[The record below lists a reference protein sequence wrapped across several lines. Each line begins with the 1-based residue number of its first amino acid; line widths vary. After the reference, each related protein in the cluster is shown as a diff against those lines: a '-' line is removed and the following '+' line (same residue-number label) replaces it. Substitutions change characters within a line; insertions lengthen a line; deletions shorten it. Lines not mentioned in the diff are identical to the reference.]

1 MKMALYPP
9 NRVFL
14 AASDFF
20 PGKYTPETAQFST
33 YTFNGTFAALALR
46 AAPIVTSVRNKP
58 IDSEPAISRHIHR
71 PSMQTNSLRPRS
83 LRRFAAVSVLAV
95 AALGCTGCYDAHA
108 LVDQVRTDALRNR
121 LHEVDL
127 GTFRTTMPRDPKS
140 NLLME
145 MELHLFGTVPQY
157 KIRSIEERLE
167 ADNYRLR
174 YETLA
179 AIRETNGDE
188 LTEPDLTHL
197 RGRLTQVVNNI
208 LTDSPLKSVGI
219 QDIKI
224 VCE

>member
-1 MKMALYPP
+1 MQMK
-9 NRVFL
+9 
-14 AASDFF
+14 
-20 PGKYTPETAQFST
+20 
-33 YTFNGTFAALALR
+33 
-46 AAPIVTSVRNKP
+46 
-58 IDSEPAISRHIHR
+58 
-71 PSMQTNSLRPRS
+71 LRPPS
-83 LRRFAAVSVLAV
+83 CLWRFAAVSALAI
-95 AALGCTGCYDAHA
+95 AALACGGCYDAHA
-108 LVDQVRTDALRNR
+108 LVDQVRTDALRSR

-127 GTFRTTMPRDPKS
+127 GTYRTTMPRDPKT

-188 LTEPDLTHL
+188 LAEPDLTHL

-219 QDIKI
+219 QDLKI
-224 VCE
+224 IYE